1 MVRGTDGHACLFFK
15 RGAGGVYIYLHVQQ
29 STDGLMG
36 ILKGFT
42 ARRVKTIVVVLV
54 FEHYRSGLGTV

>member
-15 RGAGGVYIYLHVQQ
+15 RGAGGVLIYLHVQQ
-29 STDGLMG
+29 FIGGLMG

-42 ARRVKTIVVVLV
+42 ARSVETIVVV
-54 FEHYRSGLGTV
+54 FGL